1 MKLAELLNERKS
13 VKDEIKKLK
22 ERLYLSAKIQEGDE
36 NPAESPEEI
45 KTALVALF
53 EKLNL
58 LIVKINQTNVR
69 TIIGGKSLMELI
81 AERDKNIAIAQALHG
96 LTENATPKPE
106 RFSRNEIRYAPT
118 VNIKEIRKEADSYY
132 RKAREIDNKIQ
143 AANPPASPEH
153 DYKEAAVIL
162 STFISSTSM
171 SWGSQS
177 SAMAGRLEY

>member
-22 ERLYLSAKIQEGDE
+22 ERLYLSAKIQEGDVK
-36 NPAESPEEI
+36 PAESPEELKI
-45 KTALVALF
+45 ALVALF

-69 TIIGGKSLMELI
+69 TIIGGKNLMELI

-96 LTENATPKPE
+96 LAENATPKPE
-106 RFSRNEIRYAPT
+106 RFSRNEIRYVPT
-118 VNIKEIRKEADSYY
+118 VNIKEIRKEADSYSK
-132 RKAREIDNKIQ
+132 KAREIDNKIQ
-143 AANPPASPEH
+143 AANPPASPEY
-153 DYKEAAVIL
+153 DYEEAAVIL

-177 SAMAGRLEY
+177 STMAGRLEY